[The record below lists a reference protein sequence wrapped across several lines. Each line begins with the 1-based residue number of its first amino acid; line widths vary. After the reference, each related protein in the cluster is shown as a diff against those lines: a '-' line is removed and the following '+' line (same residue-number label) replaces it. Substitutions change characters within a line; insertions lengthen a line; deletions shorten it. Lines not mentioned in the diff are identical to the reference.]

1 MASGGPDFGDVNVG
15 QSSAPK
21 PITLTNV
28 GNAPLA
34 VSGIATT
41 GDFWRMQT
49 SACLGLLAPTQS
61 CVIQVVFTPGVP
73 GTRNGSLT
81 LTDNAPNSPQQ
92 LALNG
97 VGIGPALT
105 FSRSR
110 LDFSDQNVLVND
122 MTVTIMNS
130 GTADLTIT
138 NVSTEGPFVA
148 SACSPLPLTLR
159 PRGTCVITVT
169 FLFNSVMTR
178 GPGVVVGL
186 LRITD
191 NAGDQ
196 YLLLRAN
203 PVAARG
209 PTLSGGT
216 GSGRSILPPRPPRTS

>member
-1 MASGGPDFGDVNVG
+1 M
-15 QSSAPK
+15 
-21 PITLTNV
+21 
-28 GNAPLA
+28 
-34 VSGIATT
+34 
-41 GDFWRMQT
+41 
-49 SACLGLLAPTQS
+49 
-61 CVIQVVFTPGVP
+61 
-73 GTRNGSLT
+73 
-81 LTDNAPNSPQQ
+81 
-92 LALNG
+92 
-97 VGIGPALT
+97 GIGPALT